1 MNLLPS
7 KMLLIYVDETDR
19 HGEIPL
25 YEAVVRKLSHLDVK
39 GATVQA
45 GIMSFGRHR
54 RIHHKRLLGVSDDR
68 PIMIAVVDSADK
80 ISAVLPDIRP
90 LVQEGLIVL
99 VDVDV
104 VE

>member
-1 MNLLPS
+1 MKLQPS

-19 HGEIPL
+19 HGDIPL

-45 GIMSFGRHR
+45 GIMSFGRHH

-68 PIMIAVVDSADK
+68 PIMITVVDSLEK
-80 ISAVLPDIRP
+80 ILKVLPEIRP
-90 LVQEGLIVL
+90 VVREGLIVL
-99 VDVDV
+99 LDVET